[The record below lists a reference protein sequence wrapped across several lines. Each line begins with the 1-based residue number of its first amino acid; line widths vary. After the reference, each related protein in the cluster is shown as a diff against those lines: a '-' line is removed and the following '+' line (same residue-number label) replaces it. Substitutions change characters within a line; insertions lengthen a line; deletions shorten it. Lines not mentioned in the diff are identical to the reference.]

1 MTRTLTTAMVGM
13 GLMAMPAM
21 AGGFN
26 FGLGINTGSTRVGVG
41 VNVNEHTGVGVGV
54 DVGPAVPAF
63 AAPVAVQPVVVAPPH
78 RAWVPAVTQVVVERV
93 WVPAV
98 QTLYRDVPV
107 TDVFGNVIS
116 YRREAYTVDNGC
128 WQTVQR
134 PVVVQEGYWRN
145 ATAIRGRG
153 YPSVRSRGAALAG
166 VQRGF

>member
-1 MTRTLTTAMVGM
+1 MTRTLTTALVGM

-26 FGLGINTGSTRVGVG
+26 FGLGINTGGTRVGVG

-54 DVGPAVPAF
+54 DVGPAAF
-63 AAPVAVQPVVVAPPH
+63 AAPVAVQPVVVAP
-78 RAWVPAVTQVVVERV
+78 VQRV
-93 WVPAV
+93 WVPAVNQVVTERIWVPNV

-128 WQTVQR
+128 WQNVQR
-134 PVVVQEGYWRN
+134 QVVVQEGYWRN
-145 ATAIRGRG
+145 ARAVPGRVYPTA
-153 YPSVRSRGAALAG
+153 RSRGVPIAA
-166 VQRGF
+166 VRRGF